1 MLPQEKGNEKHWMKP
16 PAIWV
21 LQNHSFG
28 DARRVILETILDL
41 RHGKIS
47 VERSMAIAANMKVLN
62 DSIQTE
68 VNVAKVAIMAKEK
81 GHDFGK
87 VIKLGHQVIGD

>member
-1 MLPQEKGNEKHWMKP
+1 MDNLTQTQPIRRIE
-16 PAIWV
+16 
-21 LQNHSFG
+21 SFG

-41 RHGKIS
+41 RSGKIS
-47 VERSMAIAANMKVLN
+47 VERSMAIAENLKVLN

-81 GHDFGK
+81 GETEPKLKMLQK
-87 VIKLGHQVIGD
+87 VLRYYGLSFEQIDNA